1 MKTQEGIARR
11 ISQLCAERQI
21 TINRLATMSG
31 VPSSTI
37 KNIFQKKSNNTE
49 ELRGLEQEIEQFF
62 LNG

>member
-49 ELRGLEQEIEQFF
+49 ELRGLEQEIE
-62 LNG
+62 